1 MRIDFEI
8 EFSYGALL
16 LLDEAKSELEKG
28 TYTDNKVE
36 WSWWGR
42 QAHEELTHLP
52 QLKHIIFSTMLGST
66 LMVLWIMMSDESH
79 KTFRTD
85 HWQFLCMS

>member
-36 WSWWGR
+36 
-42 QAHEELTHLP
+42 
-52 QLKHIIFSTMLGST
+52 
-66 LMVLWIMMSDESH
+66 
-79 KTFRTD
+79 
-85 HWQFLCMS
+85 